1 MTADQIAASAEARPA
16 GGGLSSRFTDPLLVA
31 GVVLAAALLGIALRP
46 VGFLS
51 AFWPANAVLLGLLV
65 RYPRLATPLGWTAA
79 TAAFLVADVATGSGW
94 IKTLVLTGC
103 NLAGVVTGFLLLTRL
118 HPDDLALKRPSS
130 IISVTLILAMASVA
144 VGVAGVAGHPLLF
157 KKPPSIGVFL
167 FWAATELAN
176 YMVVLPVMLT
186 ASRLP
191 TLATWLTRPRTARA
205 GLVKAAPLLVYILS
219 LAVTPFVGGPGA
231 LGFPVP
237 ALLWCAVVYGLAG
250 AAWLNLAFA
259 IWTLF
264 ALGAHAT
271 EFGLA
276 LDGPMDTLSL
286 RLGVMLIAMGPIMV
300 ASVMAARDTLLWE
313 ATLARK
319 AAEEA
324 MAARTL
330 LLATMA
336 HELRSPLTAVVGFSS
351 LMAKQAFGPIG
362 SPKYLDY
369 AQSIEMA
376 GSHLSDLVTDLLDT
390 AKLEAGKVELAPA
403 RIASREVVEQSL
415 RLVRGLGMETEVSV
429 AVAPGDWPDVRA
441 DPRAV
446 KQVLI
451 NLLSNAIKFSAP
463 GSAVTVSCAVEDGR
477 LIIQVED
484 RGRGISPEDLAV
496 VGRAYAQGGDA
507 ETRRQGTGLGLAL
520 SAELV
525 RQHGGRLRLDST
537 LGVGTCVSFDLPL
550 AEPGGA

>member
-1 MTADQIAASAEARPA
+1 MTADQIAASAETRPA
-16 GGGLSSRFTDPLLVA
+16 GGGLSGRFTDPLLVA
-31 GVVLAAALLGIALRP
+31 GVVLAAALLGIAMRP

-79 TAAFLVADVATGSGW
+79 TAAFLAADVATGSGW

-103 NLAGVVTGFLLLTRL
+103 NLAGVVTGFLLLSRL

-130 IISVTLILAMASVA
+130 VISVTLVLAVASVA
-144 VGVAGVAGHPLLF
+144 VGAAGVAGHPLLF
-157 KKPPSIGVFL
+157 KSPRSIGVFL

-176 YMVVLPVMLT
+176 YMVILPVMLT

-191 TLATWLTRPRTARA
+191 TLAASLARPRTARA
-205 GLVKAAPLLVYILS
+205 GLAKAAPLLVYALS
-219 LAVTPFVGGPGA
+219 LALTPLVGGPGA

-259 IWTLF
+259 IWTLL

-271 EFGLA
+271 AFGLA

-390 AKLEAGKVELAPA
+390 AKLEAGKVELAPT
-403 RIASREVVEQSL
+403 RIATREVVDQSL
-415 RLVRGLGMETEVSV
+415 RLVRGLGMETDVSV
-429 AVAPGDWPDVRA
+429 AIAPGVWPDVRA

-463 GSAVTVSCAVEDGR
+463 GSAVTVSCEVEDDR
-477 LIIQVED
+477 LAIQVQD

-537 LGVGTCVSFDLPL
+537 PGVGTCVSFDLPL